1 MTYGQDVKRYREHS
15 LEGAAMGPSPEL
27 SLENRPKGTISS
39 DQSRM

>member
-1 MTYGQDVKRYREHS
+1 MGYGQDVKRYCEHS

-27 SLENRPKGTISS
+27 SLENGLKGTILS